1 MSQGTVKCEHWAR
14 NQCLAGSVCLACW
27 SFLGKTG
34 GRMGGDGER
43 WHRAWTDMQIN
54 KTMCRQTASL
64 SMGCHLWHRGTLT
77 NRLCLPAHISHK
89 ERTNSRGS
97 SLSFFFF
104 SVRMSRKYFMF
115 FKKKALPLLQLALME
130 AITDMD
136 VWVGVQVNLFTS
148 QVQVEHTAKV
158 AYQHL
163 NCLCPCDIVPVHLM
177 LTWIN
182 HLNVW
187 D

>member
-64 SMGCHLWHRGTLT
+64 PMGCHLWHRGTLT

-89 ERTNSRGS
+89 ERTLTDSCWSSRSFFCFYTCLMNTSCS
-97 SLSFFFF
+97 SLFFFF
-104 SVRMSRKYFMF
+104 KSLS
-115 FKKKALPLLQLALME
+115 LLQLALME

-136 VWVGVQVNLFTS
+136 VWVRVQVNLFTS
-148 QVQVEHTAKV
+148 QEQVGHTAKV

-163 NCLCPCDIVPVHLM
+163 NCLCPCDIVIVHLM
-177 LTWIN
+177 LT
-182 HLNVW
+182 
-187 D
+187 